1 METPVI
7 IKNKNRK
14 QLIGILHF
22 PKGKKKFPLVIFCHG
37 FGGTKTKRKYVR
49 LARAFK
55 KAGIASFRFD
65 FEGCGD
71 SEGDFEKITVKRE
84 VSDLD
89 SVIKY
94 FLKQKIVD
102 KKKISFLGNSLGA
115 AVCITYIIQNNFP
128 AKAIAFWAPAL
139 NQEKLFSN
147 FYTKNNFKKWKKQRY
162 LIVKEDKIGTA
173 YLKENEKKNY
183 SEFIPQIKVPILIIH
198 GKKDEA
204 VPFNFSKKL
213 VKDYKN
219 IKLFPIPGANH
230 GFEDY
235 YSQQKLVEKTVNW
248 FKKYK

>member
-37 FGGTKTKRKYVR
+37 FGGTKTRRKYVR
-49 LARAFK
+49 LARALE
-55 KAGIASFRFD
+55 KAGIVSFRFD

-71 SEGDFEKITVKRE
+71 SEGDFEKMNVKKE

-94 FLKQKIVD
+94 FLKQKNID

-115 AVCITYIIQNNFP
+115 AVCVNYIIQNNFS
-128 AKAIAFWAPAL
+128 AKAIVFWAPAL
-139 NQEKLFSN
+139 NEEKLFSTWR
-147 FYTKNNFKKWKKQRY
+147 TKTNFKKWKKQGY
-162 LIVKEDKIGTA
+162 LIVKEDKIGA
-173 YLKENEKKNY
+173 IFLKESEKKNY
-183 SEFIPQIKVPILIIH
+183 SEFLPQIKVPILIIH
-198 GKKDEA
+198 GEKDEA

-219 IKLFPIPGANH
+219 IKLFSIPKANH
-230 GFEDY
+230 KFEDY
-235 YSQQKLVEKTVNW
+235 YSQQKLVNKTVNW